1 MSIMEAE
8 INTHWKFKLSKKLA
22 IYSLLALIV
31 AVLLFGLMIPA
42 VNDHNNRTKIVELI
56 LVMSSARVEIDNAIK
71 INNGKLPIDPKFIN
85 HDMKIGKYR
94 DMVADNGEEVF
105 IEYFDI
111 NQNGK
116 ISLLASG
123 LNVYIELTPVLENGE
138 VIQWQCYG
146 SLQKMMPSMCRNEK
160 LITSS

>member
-1 MSIMEAE
+1 
-8 INTHWKFKLSKKLA
+8 
-22 IYSLLALIV
+22 
-31 AVLLFGLMIPA
+31 MIPA
-42 VNDHNNRTKIVELI
+42 VNDHNNRTKVVELI
-56 LVMSSARVEIDNAIK
+56 LVMSSARIEIDNAIK

-85 HDMKIGKYR
+85 HDMKIGKYK
-94 DMVADNGEEVF
+94 DMFADNGEEVF
-105 IEYFDI
+105 VEYFDI

-146 SLQKMMPSMCRNEK
+146 SLRKMMPSMCQNEK